1 MTKNKLTTKAV
12 ISTAVLALAIS
23 IMPTGSAFTNTD
35 FGVIQAEA
43 STTKYKTTDNLN
55 LRTGASVNHKKMTTI
70 PKGKE
75 VTYVGKSG
83 SWFKV
88 KYGKQTGFVS
98 SKYLT
103 KVPAPKVT
111 AKAPAKTP
119 VTAPATPKSAG
130 TITTYTTKDNLNM
143 RTGGSTSHKIVASI
157 PKGKVV
163 EMVTYNSTW
172 SKVKYGSKT
181 GFVSTKYLNK
191 TVKNTTA
198 PVKAPSTP
206 KATAV
211 TYVTTD
217 NLNLRT
223 GASTSH
229 GIITL
234 IPKGKSVTY
243 ISTSGS
249 WYKVTYGTQ
258 TGFVSSAYLTKPGS
272 TPAVTTAKYPAP
284 SKNTPGLYKGDV
296 LIVNKKYGLPSTY
309 NPGINATAQK
319 AVNAMVAD
327 AKKQGVTL
335 TTISAYRSYSYQ
347 STLYNNY
354 VTKHGKAQADR
365 FSARPGHSEHQTGLA
380 FDFGG
385 VSKTHWLES
394 SFESTKEGKWLASNA
409 HLYGFHLRYQKGKE
423 HITGYM
429 YEPWHFRYI
438 GSDNAIKI
446 KATGKTLEEYFNVA
460 GK

>member
-12 ISTAVLALAIS
+12 ISTAVLALAIT
-23 IMPTGSAFTNTD
+23 IMPTGNAFTNTD

-43 STTKYKTTDNLN
+43 STSKYKTTANLN
-55 LRTGASVNHKKMTTI
+55 MRTGGSVKHKVVTTI

-75 VTYVGKSG
+75 VAYVGKSG
-83 SWFKV
+83 SWYKV
-88 KYGKQTGFVS
+88 KYGSKTGFVS

-103 KVPAPKVT
+103 KVTPKKVV
-111 AKAPAKTP
+111 AKAPSTSP
-119 VTAPATPKSAG
+119 VKAPATPKASG
-130 TITTYTTKDNLNM
+130 TTTTYTTKDNLNM
-143 RTGGSTSHKIVASI
+143 RTGGSTKHKVVTLI
-157 PKGKVV
+157 PKGKAVT
-163 EMVTYNSTW
+163 MVSYNSAW
-172 SKVKYGSKT
+172 SKVTYGGKT

-191 TVKNTTA
+191 TVKSTT
-198 PVKAPSTP
+198 VKAPSTP
-206 KATAV
+206 KATVV

-223 GASTSH
+223 GASTKYKVL
-229 GIITL
+229 TL

-243 ISTSGS
+243 LGKSGT
-249 WYKVTYGTQ
+249 WYKVKYGSL
-258 TGFVSSAYLTKPGS
+258 TGYVSSAYLKKPG
-272 TPAVTTAKYPAP
+272 TTGTVTTAKYPAP

-296 LIVNKKYGLPSTY
+296 LIVNKKYGLPSNY
-309 NPGINATAQK
+309 NPGINGTAQK

-327 AKKQGVTL
+327 AKKQGVYL
-335 TTISAYRSYSYQ
+335 STISSYRSYSYQ
-347 STLYNNY
+347 SGLYNNY
-354 VTKHGKAQADR
+354 VKKHGKAQADR

-385 VSKTHWLES
+385 TSKTHWLES
-394 SFESTKEGKWLASNA
+394 SFENTKEGKWLASNA
-409 HLYGFHLRYQKGKE
+409 HKYGFHLRYQKGKE

-438 GSDNAIKI
+438 GSDNATKI